1 MGRRRGWTFLGWVTW
16 GCLLAL
22 LWLPLSSTWSAGR
35 SQSDPN
41 VPDATGQILIN
52 PRLVAETLYPKLPG
66 FPKENHYIRQD
77 NRQPAPE
84 STLLERFIVYH
95 TTVKGRSPLYRFD
108 WKISLA
114 DYLGLNEFLRG
125 ETYPGRSYLTVN
137 PMEGDIAAIRQLNRQ
152 QRDALVSTLA
162 TFYAQQAGLPTTTPQ
177 RPQPQ
182 TTLPEPTPRSPT
194 VLPPLPQPGS
204 AELLVPPTPPRP
216 MPTGES
222 RFLLP

>member
-1 MGRRRGWTFLGWVTW
+1 MGRQGGWTFCGWVTW

-22 LWLPLSSTWSAGR
+22 LWLPLSSAWSGGR

-41 VPDATGQILIN
+41 LPNATGEIRIN
-52 PRLVAETLYPKLPG
+52 PRWVAETLYPKLPG

-84 STLLERFIVYH
+84 STLLERFIIYH

-108 WKISLA
+108 WKLSLA
-114 DYLGLNEFLRG
+114 DYLGLNEFLTP

-137 PMEGDIAAIRQLNRQ
+137 PMEGDRAAIRQLNRQ

-162 TFYAQQAGLPTTTPQ
+162 TFYAQQAGLLPTPPQ
-177 RPQPQ
+177 PPQPQ
-182 TTLPEPTPRSPT
+182 TTLLEPTPSPPT
-194 VLPPLPQPGS
+194 VFPPIPQPGS
-204 AELLVPPTPPRP
+204 AGLLVPPAPPRP

>member
-1 MGRRRGWTFLGWVTW
+1 MPLPKFSLTRGWWQKPSIPNCPLYRRKTTISAKKIVSPRRRVPSLSDSLSIT
-16 GCLLAL
+16 
-22 LWLPLSSTWSAGR
+22 PLS
-35 SQSDPN
+35 
-41 VPDATGQILIN
+41 
-52 PRLVAETLYPKLPG
+52 
-66 FPKENHYIRQD
+66 
-77 NRQPAPE
+77 
-84 STLLERFIVYH
+84 
-95 TTVKGRSPLYRFD
+95 KGDRLYRFD

-114 DYLGLNEFLRG
+114 DYLGLNDFLRG

-182 TTLPEPTPRSPT
+182 TTLPEPTSRPPT
-194 VLPPLPQPGS
+194 VLPPVPQPGS
-204 AELLVPPTPPRP
+204 AGLLAPPEPPRP

>member
-22 LWLPLSSTWSAGR
+22 LWLPLSSTWSVGR
-35 SQSDPN
+35 SQPDPN
-41 VPDATGQILIN
+41 LPDAPAQILIN

-66 FPKENHYIRQD
+66 LPKENHYIRQD

-114 DYLGLNEFLRG
+114 DYLGLNDFLRR

-137 PMEGDIAAIRQLNRQ
+137 PMEGDMAAIRQLNRQ

-182 TTLPEPTPRSPT
+182 TTLPEPTWRPPT
-194 VLPPLPQPGS
+194 VLPPVPQPGS
-204 AELLVPPTPPRP
+204 AGLLAPPESPRP
-216 MPTGES
+216 LPTGES

>member
-1 MGRRRGWTFLGWVTW
+1 MRRRRHWTFLGWVTW

-22 LWLPLSSTWSAGR
+22 LWLPLSSTWSGGR
-35 SQSDPN
+35 SQSNPN
-41 VPDATGQILIN
+41 LPDATGQILIN

-66 FPKENHYIRQD
+66 LPKENHYIRQE

-84 STLLERFIVYH
+84 STLLERLIVYH

-114 DYLGLNEFLRG
+114 DYLGLNEFLRRD
-125 ETYPGRSYLTVN
+125 TYPGGSYLTVN
-137 PMEGDIAAIRQLNRQ
+137 PMEGDVAAIRQLNRQ
-152 QRDALVSTLA
+152 QREALVSTLA
-162 TFYAQQAGLPTTTPQ
+162 AFYAQQAGLPTTP
-177 RPQPQ
+177 PQP
-182 TTLPEPTPRSPT
+182 TLPEPTPRPT
-194 VLPPLPQPGS
+194 PRVPALPPLPQPGS
-204 AELLVPPTPPRP
+204 AGLLVPPEPPRP

>member
-1 MGRRRGWTFLGWVTW
+1 MGRRRGWTFLGWVMW

-22 LWLPLSSTWSAGR
+22 LWLPLSSAWSGGR

-41 VPDATGQILIN
+41 LPAAPGQILIN
-52 PRLVAETLYPKLPG
+52 PRLVAAALYPKLPG
-66 FPKENHYIRQD
+66 LPKENHYIRQE

-114 DYLGLNEFLRG
+114 DYLGLNEFLRRD
-125 ETYPGRSYLTVN
+125 TYPGGSYLTVN

-162 TFYAQQAGLPTTTPQ
+162 AFYAQQAGLPTTPPQ
-177 RPQPQ
+177 L
-182 TTLPEPTPRSPT
+182 TLPEPTPSPPT
-194 VLPPLPQPGS
+194 VLPAVPQPGS
-204 AELLVPPTPPRP
+204 AGLLVPPAPPRP
-216 MPTGES
+216 LPTGES